1 MTWERGR
8 PARRFF
14 STTLVIAKAG
24 GTPALPGVRIRSM
37 RMAAVVLLCALAAA
51 CQPAREAA
59 APAKPR
65 VHTNIIPEDA
75 SKKSRVDKLRTG
87 PTLIDQALL
96 GTTLGADGNVT
107 ADSATVV
114 EGQPVYLT
122 VRLRDS
128 PGGLRIGVIWK
139 DAHGKKIAVEEKDM
153 NGSKVATFTMPQ
165 KLAPGRYSVESYWG
179 ATPGTAKKFEIVGKK
194 KPAR

>member
-1 MTWERGR
+1 
-8 PARRFF
+8 
-14 STTLVIAKAG
+14 
-24 GTPALPGVRIRSM
+24 M
-37 RMAAVVLLCALAAA
+37 RTIAVVLLCALAAA

-65 VHTNIIPEDA
+65 VHTNIIPEDE
-75 SKKSRVDKLRTG
+75 SKKSRVDKIHTG

-96 GTTLGADGNVT
+96 GTQLGVDGAV
-107 ADSATVV
+107 AAESSSAE
-114 EGQPVYLT
+114 EGQPLYLT
-122 VRLRDS
+122 LRLRDS

-139 DAHGKKIAVEEKDM
+139 DAHGKKIAVEEKEM
-153 NGSKVATFTMPQ
+153 NGSRVATFTMPQ

-179 ATPGTAKKFEIVGKK
+179 ATPGPAKKFEIAGKK

>member
-1 MTWERGR
+1 
-8 PARRFF
+8 
-14 STTLVIAKAG
+14 
-24 GTPALPGVRIRSM
+24 M
-37 RMAAVVLLCALAAA
+37 RTAVVVLLCALAAA
-51 CQPAREAA
+51 CRPARQAA

-65 VHTNIIPEDA
+65 VHTNIIPEDE

-87 PTLIDQALL
+87 PTLIDQTFL
-96 GTTLGADGNVT
+96 GTQLGADGAVT
-107 ADSATVV
+107 SETSSV
-114 EGQPVYLT
+114 EAGQPLYLT
-122 VRLRDS
+122 LRLRDS
-128 PGGLRIGVIWK
+128 PGGLRVGVIWK
-139 DAHGKKIAVEEKDM
+139 DAHGKKIAVEEKEM